1 MKEIAFFDFDGT
13 ISHKDS
19 MIEFMKK
26 YIGVY
31 SFYKALIVLSP
42 VLLAYKLRMISN
54 HKAKEKLIN
63 YLFKGWS
70 FLNFKRIAENYSNNE
85 IYNIVRPSAI
95 ERIKLHQ
102 KKGHK
107 VVIVSASVE
116 NWLEGWCENNNIEL
130 IATKLQVLDGK
141 ITGKYL
147 TKNCYGQEKVNRIK
161 KLFNIDN
168 YSEIHVYG
176 DSRGDKEMLN
186 IATKKYYKPFR

>member
-13 ISHKDS
+13 ISHQDS

>member
-19 MIEFMKK
+19 MIEFIKK

-42 VLLAYKLRMISN
+42 VLLAFKLRMISN
-54 HKAKEKLIN
+54 HKAKEKLIT

-95 ERIKLHQ
+95 ERINLHQ

-161 KLFNIDN
+161 KLFNIDD

-186 IATKKYYKPFR
+186 IATKKYYRPFR